1 MTYTVRKFKLIFYSN
16 MRKSNNQI
24 IFSASDLSN
33 HIHCKHLTNLN
44 YDVVQ
49 GLKEK
54 PISNNRVLDVLRER
68 GIDFEN
74 SYLIE
79 LEDKGHSIVKIDSE
93 EPNARQKTIDA
104 MRQGADYI
112 YQARLSNDKWQGW
125 ADFLIKV
132 TTPSELGNWSYEV
145 IDTKLSTQ
153 TRAGTILQISLYSE
167 IIEEIQ
173 GLLPEYMHVRTP
185 ESELSYRVNDYI
197 SYLRLTKKR
206 LDNAINIPIATY
218 PEPCS
223 HSIICNWW
231 EHCNGIRR
239 NDDHLS
245 FIAGM
250 GTSQI
255 KEVKQHGITTLQA
268 MSEIPLPIPF
278 KPTKGSKETFT
289 KLREQSRVQNESRT
303 AQKPIYE
310 LLELK
315 ENTGFYILPE
325 PTDGD
330 IYLDFE
336 GDPLVEPS
344 GLEYL
349 FGWVFQEKYNCIWVS
364 NLEEEKAALEQF
376 IDFVFE
382 KRKVFPALHI
392 YHFAPYETIAL
403 KNMMGKYA
411 TKENEID
418 ILLRTNSFVDLHR
431 VLKQS
436 IRAGVERYSLKDLEK
451 YHGFIREMDL
461 RIVSK
466 IKAEFEFLLEIKK
479 FELITDK
486 MKDAIQLYNREDC
499 FSTLNLH
506 LWLEKERE
514 LLITR
519 GNIIS
524 RPIVNTAEVP
534 EHVNAHLERIQPIYD
549 ALMYENPLDVN
560 ERNKDQQARFI
571 LANML
576 DWYRREQKSFWWEYF
591 RIMELEPDELL
602 DEKTALTY
610 LQYTGESIPEKKS
623 VIDTYLF
630 PGQECELRPGDQL
643 KNENGGNAGE
653 IIEIDELQGII
664 KLKKGPSIKETH
676 PNTIIKFEQFS
687 TKDKEESLIHFAQW
701 ILANGFE
708 NNLNDYKVTRDLLLN
723 NLPDL
728 SQALNQNTDLLEKSI
743 DWASKLDYSYLPIQ
757 GPPGSGKSFTGS
769 HMVLELI
776 KKGKK
781 IGITALSHKVIIN
794 LLDKVK
800 KIAASQGFD
809 LQIIYKGST
818 NDVGDYPWDIAKNV
832 DTIVSNISK
841 YQVIAGTSF
850 MWCNEKLKNS
860 VDYLII
866 DEAGQFALID
876 TLVVSQASR
885 NIVFLGDHQQLK
897 QPMKGV
903 HPDGTDVSALE
914 HLLEGKKTISEEKGI
929 FLEKTWRMHP
939 NICSF
944 DSEMFYESRLHAVD
958 GLEKQRV
965 EGNTQFQGSGLF
977 YKAVIHQGNNNLSLE
992 EIDEIEK
999 ITIELTKGDVFWYD
1013 EKNNKNILQRSDI
1026 KIITPYN
1033 SSVFELQKRIQN
1045 IEIGTVDKFQG
1056 QEAAVII
1063 YSVAS
1068 SSAEDAPRGM
1078 DFLYSPNRF
1087 NVAVSR
1093 AKAIFIMVGNP
1104 VIFEPDC
1111 KSPEQIKLA
1120 NPFCR
1125 FIEMAEILT

>member
-1 MTYTVRKFKLIFYSN
+1 

-33 HIHCKHLTNLN
+33 HVHCQHLTNLN

-54 PISNNRVLDVLRER
+54 KNSNNKVLDVLRER

-74 SYLIE
+74 SFLIE
-79 LEDKGHSIVKIDSE
+79 LENKGVTIVKIQQE
-93 EPNARQKTIDA
+93 ESDARQKTIDA
-104 MRQGADYI
+104 MRQGVDYI
-112 YQARLSNDKWQGW
+112 YQARLSNEKWQGW

-132 TTPSELGNWSYEV
+132 NTPSKFGNWSYEV

-153 TRAGTILQISLYSE
+153 TRAGTILQISLYSK
-167 IIEEIQ
+167 IIQEIQ
-173 GLLPEYMHVRTP
+173 GVLPVSMHIKTP
-185 ESELSYRVNDYI
+185 ESEISYRVNDYI
-197 SYLRLTKKR
+197 SYLRLIKKR
-206 LDNAINIPIATY
+206 LDNAINIPIITY

-223 HSIICNWW
+223 HCDICNWW

-239 NDDHLS
+239 KDDHLS

-255 KEVKQHGITTLQA
+255 KEVKQHGINTLQA
-268 MSEIPLPIPF
+268 MSEILLPIPF

-289 KLREQSRVQNESRT
+289 KLREQARVQNETRT

-315 ENTGFYILPE
+315 ENTGFCNLPE
-325 PTDGD
+325 PSEGD

-349 FGWVFQEKYNCIWVS
+349 FGWVFQKKYHCIWVS
-364 NLEEEKAALEQF
+364 NLEEEKAALVQF
-376 IDFVFE
+376 IDFVFD
-382 KRKVFPALHI
+382 KRKEYSALHI
-392 YHFAPYETIAL
+392 YHYAPYETIAL
-403 KNMMGKYA
+403 KRMMGKYA
-411 TKENEID
+411 IKENEID
-418 ILLRTNSFVDLHR
+418 VLLRTNSFVDLHR

-436 IRAGVERYSLKDLEK
+436 IRAGVERYSLKDLEI
-451 YHGFIREMDL
+451 YHGFVREMDL
-461 RIVSK
+461 RTLSK
-466 IKAEFEFLLEIKK
+466 LKADFEFLLESKK
-479 FELITDK
+479 FELITDE
-486 MKDAIQLYNREDC
+486 MKDAIQLYNQDDC
-499 FSTLNLH
+499 YSTLNLH

-514 LLITR
+514 LLVFN
-519 GNIIS
+519 GNIIE
-524 RPIVNTAEVP
+524 RPFENAIEVP
-534 EHVNAHLERIQPIYD
+534 ESVNAHLERILPIYN
-549 ALMYENPLDVN
+549 ALIQDIPIDVN
-560 ERNKDQQARFI
+560 ERNNEQQARFI

-591 RIMELEPDELL
+591 RIMELDSDELL

-610 LQYTGESIPEKKS
+610 LQFTGESIPEKRS
-623 VIDTYLF
+623 VIDTYVF
-630 PGQECELRPGDQL
+630 PSQECELRPGNQM
-643 KNENGGNAGE
+643 KNENGDSAGE
-653 IIEIDELQGII
+653 IIEVDELNSCI
-664 KLKKGPSIKETH
+664 KLKKGPSIKDIH
-676 PNTIIKFEQFS
+676 PKTIIKFEQFS
-687 TKDKEESLIHFAQW
+687 TKDKEETLILFAEW
-701 ILANGFE
+701 IVAYGFE
-708 NNLNDYKVTRDLLLN
+708 SSLNEYKVTRDLLLN
-723 NLPDL
+723 NLPKL
-728 SQALNQNTDLLEKSI
+728 SQSLNQNTDILEKSI
-743 DWASKLDYSYLPIQ
+743 DWASKLDFSYLPIQ

-794 LLDKVK
+794 LLY
-800 KIAASQGFD
+800 KINKLANSHGYE
-809 LQIIYKGST
+809 LPIIYKGSN
-818 NDVGDYPWDIAKNV
+818 NDDGNYGWDIAKNI

-850 MWCNEKLKNS
+850 MWCNEKLRNS

-876 TLVVSQASR
+876 TLVVSQASK
-885 NIVFLGDHQQLK
+885 NIIFLGDHQQLK

-903 HPDGTDVSALE
+903 HPDGTDVSVLE
-914 HLLEGKKTISEEKGI
+914 HLLEGKKTISEVKGV

-939 NICSF
+939 DICSF
-944 DSEMFYESRLHAVD
+944 DSEMFYESRLKSVD

-965 EGNTQFQGSGLF
+965 EGNTEFQGSGLF
-977 YKAVIHQGNNNLSLE
+977 YKAIIHEGNSNFSLE
-992 EIDEIEK
+992 EIEEIEK
-999 ITIELTKGDVFWYD
+999 ITIELTKGDVYWYD
-1013 EKNNKNILQRSDI
+1013 DKNNKKVFQKSDI

-1033 SSVFELQKRIQN
+1033 SSVFELQKRIPD

-1063 YSVAS
+1063 YSLAS
-1068 SSAEDAPRGM
+1068 SSPEDAPRGM

-1093 AKAIFIMVGNP
+1093 AKAIFILVGSPN
-1104 VIFEPDC
+1104 IFEPDC

-1125 FIEMAEILT
+1125 FMELATTIS

>member
-1 MTYTVRKFKLIFYSN
+1 
-16 MRKSNNQI
+16 MRKLHNQI

-44 YDVVQ
+44 YDVVE
-49 GLKEK
+49 GIKEK

-74 SYLIE
+74 SFLVE
-79 LEDKGHSIVKIDSE
+79 LEAKGLSIVKIDPE
-93 EPNARQKTIDA
+93 EQNPRQKTIEA
-104 MRQGADYI
+104 MHQGVDYI
-112 YQARLSNDKWQGW
+112 YQARLSNVKWQGW

-132 TTPSELGNWSYEV
+132 ATPSVLGNWSYEV

-185 ESELSYRVNDYI
+185 ENELSYRVNDYI
-197 SYLRLTKKR
+197 SYLRLIKKR
-206 LDNAINIPIATY
+206 LDNDITTPIATY

-223 HSIICNWW
+223 HCDICNWW
-231 EHCNGIRR
+231 QHCNGIRID
-239 NDDHLS
+239 DDHLS

-268 MSEIPLPIPF
+268 MSELPLPIPF

-289 KLREQSRVQNESRT
+289 KLREQARIQNETRT

-310 LLELK
+310 VLELI
-315 ENTGFYILPE
+315 ENTGFYNLPE
-325 PTDGD
+325 PSDGD

-349 FGWVFQEKYNCIWVS
+349 FGWVFQKEYHCIWVS

-376 IDFVFE
+376 IDFVFD
-382 KRKVFPALHI
+382 KRKEFAGLHI
-392 YHFAPYETIAL
+392 YHYAPYETIAL
-403 KNMMGKYA
+403 KRMMGKYA
-411 TKENEID
+411 VKENEID
-418 ILLRTNSFVDLHR
+418 ILLRTKSFVDLHR

-436 IRAGVERYSLKDLEK
+436 IRAGVERYSLKDLEV
-451 YHGFIREMDL
+451 YHGFVREMDL
-461 RIVSK
+461 RTLSK
-466 IKAEFEFLLEIKK
+466 FKADYEFLLESKK
-479 FELITDK
+479 FELITK
-486 MKDAIQLYNREDC
+486 EMKAAIQLYNQDDC
-499 FSTLNLH
+499 YSTLNLH
-506 LWLEKERE
+506 LWLEKERA
-514 LLITR
+514 LLISS
-519 GNIIS
+519 GKVIE
-524 RPIVNTAEVP
+524 RPIENTAEVP
-534 EHVNAHLERIQPIYD
+534 ESVTAHLERITPIYD
-549 ALMYENPLDVN
+549 ALMQDIPLDVN
-560 ERNKDQQARFI
+560 ERNKEQQARFI

-591 RIMELEPDELL
+591 RILELEPDELL
-602 DEKTALTY
+602 DEKSTLTY
-610 LQYTGESIPEKKS
+610 LQFTGQS
-623 VIDTYLF
+623 VPDKRSFIDTYTF
-630 PGQECELRPGDQL
+630 PSQECELRPGNQI
-643 KNENGGNAGE
+643 KNENGGSAGE
-653 IIEIDELQGII
+653 IIEIDEINNFI
-664 KLKKGPSIKETH
+664 KLKKGPSIKDTH

-687 TKDKEESLIHFAQW
+687 TKDKEESLIQFAEW

-708 NNLNDYKVTRDLLLN
+708 NSLNDYKVTRDLLLN
-723 NLPDL
+723 NLPNLLESLVDT
-728 SQALNQNTDLLEKSI
+728 TDLVTKSI
-743 DWASKLDYSYLPIQ
+743 DWASKLNNSYLPIQ

-794 LLDKVK
+794 LLDKVQK
-800 KIAASQGFD
+800 LALKQGVEVS
-809 LQIIYKGST
+809 IIYKGSS
-818 NDVGDYPWDIAKNV
+818 NDDGDYSWEMAKNI
-832 DTIVSNISK
+832 DTLVSNIDK

-876 TLVVSQASR
+876 TLVVSQASK

-914 HLLEGKKTISEEKGI
+914 HLLEGKKTISKEKGV
-929 FLEKTWRMHP
+929 FLEKTYRMHP
-939 NICSF
+939 AICFF
-944 DSEMFYESRLHAVD
+944 DSEMFYESRLQSVD
-958 GLEKQRV
+958 GLEHQRV
-965 EGNTQFQGSGLF
+965 EGNTEFQGSGLF
-977 YKAVIHQGNNNLSLE
+977 YKAVTHEGNTNFSIE
-992 EIDEIEK
+992 EIEEVERI
-999 ITIELTKGDVFWYD
+999 IIELTKGDVFWFD
-1013 EKNNKNILQRSDI
+1013 DQNSKRVLQSSDI

-1033 SSVFELQKRIQN
+1033 SSVFELQKRIPT

-1063 YSVAS
+1063 YSLAS
-1068 SSAEDAPRGM
+1068 SSPEDAPRGM

-1093 AKAIFIMVGNP
+1093 AKAIFIMVGSP
-1104 VIFEPDC
+1104 KIFEPDC

-1125 FIEMAEILT
+1125 FIELAETKEI

>member
-1 MTYTVRKFKLIFYSN
+1 

-54 PISNNRVLDVLRER
+54 PISNNKVLEVLRER

-74 SYLIE
+74 SFLIE
-79 LEDKGHSIVKIDSE
+79 LEAKGFSIVKIQQDESD
-93 EPNARQKTIDA
+93 ARQKTIDA
-104 MRQGADYI
+104 MRQGVDYI

-132 TTPSELGNWSYEV
+132 DTPSKLGNWSYEV

-173 GLLPEYMHVRTP
+173 SVLPENMHVRTP
-185 ESELSYRVNDYI
+185 ESEISYRVNDYI
-197 SYLRLTKKR
+197 SYLRLIKKR
-206 LDNAINIPIATY
+206 LDIAITAPISTY

-223 HSIICNWW
+223 HCDICNWW
-231 EHCNGIRR
+231 EHCNSIRR
-239 NDDHLS
+239 KDDHLS

-255 KEVKQHGITTLQA
+255 KEVKLHGITTLEA
-268 MSEIPLPIPF
+268 MSEMPLPIPF

-289 KLREQSRVQNESRT
+289 KLREQARVQNETRT
-303 AQKPIYE
+303 KQKPIYE

-315 ENTGFYILPE
+315 ENTGFYNLPE
-325 PTDGD
+325 PSDGD

-349 FGWVFQEKYNCIWVS
+349 FGWVFQKKYHCIWVS

-376 IDFVFE
+376 IDFVFD
-382 KRKVFPALHI
+382 KRKEFPVLHI
-392 YHFAPYETIAL
+392 YHYAPYETIAL
-403 KNMMGKYA
+403 KRMMGKYA
-411 TKENEID
+411 IKENEID
-418 ILLRTNSFVDLHR
+418 VLLRTKSFVDLHR

-436 IRAGVERYSLKDLEK
+436 IRAGVERYSLKDLEI
-451 YHGFIREMDL
+451 YHGFVREMDL
-461 RIVSK
+461 RTLSK
-466 IKAEFEFLLEIKK
+466 FKADFEFLLESKK
-479 FELITDK
+479 FELITTE
-486 MKDAIQLYNREDC
+486 MKVAIQLYNQDDC
-499 FSTLNLH
+499 YSTLNLH

-514 LLITR
+514 LLVSS
-519 GNIIS
+519 GNIIA
-524 RPIVNTAEVP
+524 RPIENAVEVP
-534 EHVNAHLERIQPIYD
+534 ENINAHLERISPIYD
-549 ALMYENPLDVN
+549 ALMHEIPLDIN
-560 ERNKDQQARFI
+560 ERNKEQQARFI

-610 LQYTGESIPEKKS
+610 LQFTGDRENDKKS
-623 VIDTYLF
+623 VIDNYAF
-630 PGQECELRPGDQL
+630 INQE
-643 KNENGGNAGE
+643 NEIRSGNKVKLGNEKTLGE
-653 IIEIDELQGII
+653 VIEIDEINNI
-664 KLKKGPSIKETH
+664 VKLRKGPSIKDTH

-687 TKDKEESLIHFAQW
+687 TKDKEETLIHFAEW
-701 ILANGFE
+701 IVANGFE
-708 NNLNDYKVTRDLLLN
+708 NSLNEYKVTRDLLLN
-723 NLPDL
+723 NLPNL
-728 SQALNQNTDLLEKSI
+728 SQPLNQNTDLLEKSI
-743 DWASKLDYSYLPIQ
+743 DWASKLDFSYLPIQ

-800 KIAASQGFD
+800 KLANSQGFD

-832 DTIVSNISK
+832 DTIVTNISK

-860 VDYLII
+860 IDYLII

-876 TLVVSQASR
+876 TLVVSQASK
-885 NIVFLGDHQQLK
+885 NIIFLGDHQQLK

-914 HLLEGKKTISEEKGI
+914 HLLEEKKTISEEKGV

-939 NICSF
+939 TICSF
-944 DSEMFYESRLHAVD
+944 DSEMFYESRLKSVE
-958 GLEKQRV
+958 GLEKQRI
-965 EGNTQFQGSGLF
+965 EGNTEFQGSGLF
-977 YKAVIHQGNNNLSLE
+977 YKAITHEGNSNFSLE
-992 EIDEIEK
+992 EIDAIEK
-999 ITIELTKGDVFWYD
+999 ITIELTKGDVFWFD
-1013 EKNNKNILQRSDI
+1013 DKNDKKIIQDSNI

-1033 SSVFELQKRIQN
+1033 SSVFELQKRIPN

-1063 YSVAS
+1063 YSLAS
-1068 SSAEDAPRGM
+1068 SSPEDAPRGM

-1093 AKAIFIMVGNP
+1093 AKAIFIMVGSSK
-1104 VIFEPDC
+1104 IFEPDC

-1125 FIEMAEILT
+1125 FIELAETKEE

>member
-1 MTYTVRKFKLIFYSN
+1 

-54 PISNNRVLDVLRER
+54 PISNNKVLEVLRER

-74 SYLIE
+74 SFLIE
-79 LEDKGHSIVKIDSE
+79 LEAKGFSIVKIQQDESD
-93 EPNARQKTIDA
+93 ARQKTIDA
-104 MRQGADYI
+104 MRQGVDYI

-132 TTPSELGNWSYEV
+132 DTPSKLGNWSYEV

-173 GLLPEYMHVRTP
+173 SVLPENMHVRTP
-185 ESELSYRVNDYI
+185 ESEISYRVNDYI
-197 SYLRLTKKR
+197 SYLRLIKKR
-206 LDNAINIPIATY
+206 LDIAITAPISTY

-223 HSIICNWW
+223 HCDICNWW
-231 EHCNGIRR
+231 EHCNSIRR
-239 NDDHLS
+239 KDDHLS

-255 KEVKQHGITTLQA
+255 KEVKLHGITTLEA
-268 MSEIPLPIPF
+268 MSEMPLPIPF

-289 KLREQSRVQNESRT
+289 KLREQARVQNETRT
-303 AQKPIYE
+303 KQKPIYE

-315 ENTGFYILPE
+315 ENTGFYNLPE
-325 PTDGD
+325 PSDGD

-349 FGWVFQEKYNCIWVS
+349 FGWVFQKKYHCIWVS

-376 IDFVFE
+376 IDFVFD
-382 KRKVFPALHI
+382 KRKEFPVLHI
-392 YHFAPYETIAL
+392 YHYAPYETIAL
-403 KNMMGKYA
+403 KRMMGKYA
-411 TKENEID
+411 IKENEID
-418 ILLRTNSFVDLHR
+418 VLLRTKSFVDLHR

-436 IRAGVERYSLKDLEK
+436 IRAGVERYSLKDLEI
-451 YHGFIREMDL
+451 YHGFVREMDL
-461 RIVSK
+461 RTLSK
-466 IKAEFEFLLEIKK
+466 FKADFEFLLESKK
-479 FELITDK
+479 FELITTE
-486 MKDAIQLYNREDC
+486 MKVAIQLYNQDDC
-499 FSTLNLH
+499 YSTLNLH

-514 LLITR
+514 LLVSS
-519 GNIIS
+519 GNIIARS
-524 RPIVNTAEVP
+524 IENAVEVP
-534 EHVNAHLERIQPIYD
+534 ENINAHLERISPIYD
-549 ALMYENPLDVN
+549 ALMHEIPLDIN
-560 ERNKDQQARFI
+560 ERNKEQQARFI

-610 LQYTGESIPEKKS
+610 LQFTGDRENDKKS
-623 VIDTYLF
+623 VIDNYAF
-630 PGQECELRPGDQL
+630 INQE
-643 KNENGGNAGE
+643 NEIRSGNKVKLGNEKTLGE
-653 IIEIDELQGII
+653 VIEIDEINNI
-664 KLKKGPSIKETH
+664 VKLRKGPSIKDTH

-687 TKDKEESLIHFAQW
+687 TKDKEETLIHFAEW
-701 ILANGFE
+701 IVANGFE
-708 NNLNDYKVTRDLLLN
+708 NSLNEYKVTRDLLLN
-723 NLPDL
+723 NLPNL
-728 SQALNQNTDLLEKSI
+728 SQPLNQNTDLLEKSI
-743 DWASKLDYSYLPIQ
+743 DWASKLDFSYLPIQ

-800 KIAASQGFD
+800 KLANSQGFD

-832 DTIVSNISK
+832 DTIVTNISK

-850 MWCNEKLKNS
+850 MWCNKKLKNS
-860 VDYLII
+860 IDYLII

-876 TLVVSQASR
+876 TLVVSQASK
-885 NIVFLGDHQQLK
+885 NIIFLGDHQQLK

-914 HLLEGKKTISEEKGI
+914 HLLEEKKTISEEKGV

-939 NICSF
+939 TICSF
-944 DSEMFYESRLHAVD
+944 DSEMFYESRLKSVE
-958 GLEKQRV
+958 GLEKQRI
-965 EGNTQFQGSGLF
+965 EGNTEFQGSGLF
-977 YKAVIHQGNNNLSLE
+977 YKAITHEGNSNFSLE
-992 EIDEIEK
+992 EIDAIEK
-999 ITIELTKGDVFWYD
+999 ITIELTKGDVFWFD
-1013 EKNNKNILQRSDI
+1013 DKNDKKILQDSNI

-1033 SSVFELQKRIQN
+1033 SSVFELQKRIPN

-1063 YSVAS
+1063 YSLAS
-1068 SSAEDAPRGM
+1068 SSPEDAPRGM

-1093 AKAIFIMVGNP
+1093 AKAIFIMVGSSK
-1104 VIFEPDC
+1104 IFEPDC

-1125 FIEMAEILT
+1125 FIELAETKEE

>member
-1 MTYTVRKFKLIFYSN
+1 

-49 GLKEK
+49 GLKNR
-54 PISNNRVLDVLRER
+54 PINNNRVLDVLRQR
-68 GIDFEN
+68 GIEFEN
-74 SYLIE
+74 SFLID
-79 LEDKGHSIVKIDSE
+79 LEAKDLSVVRIDPE
-93 EPNARQKTIDA
+93 EPNARQKTIEA
-104 MRQGADYI
+104 MQQGADYI

-125 ADFLIKV
+125 ADFLKKV
-132 TTPSELGNWSYEV
+132 ATPSELGNWSYEV

-167 IIEEIQ
+167 LIKEAQ

-185 ESELSYRVNDYI
+185 ESEISYRVNDYI
-197 SYLRLTKKR
+197 SYLRLIKKR
-206 LDNAINIPIATY
+206 LDNSINTPVDTY

-223 HSIICNWW
+223 HCDICNWW
-231 EHCNGIRR
+231 KHCNGIRR
-239 NDDHLS
+239 EDDHLS

-255 KEVKQHGITTLQA
+255 KEVKQHGVTTLQA
-268 MSEIPLPIPF
+268 MSELFLPIQF
-278 KPTKGSKETFT
+278 TPTKGSKETFT
-289 KLREQSRVQNESRT
+289 KLIEQAIVQNETRT
-303 AQKPIYE
+303 TQKPIYKV
-310 LLELK
+310 LELI
-315 ENTGFYILPE
+315 ENTGFYNLPE
-325 PTDGD
+325 PSKGD

-349 FGWVFQEKYNCIWVS
+349 FGWVFQTKYYCIWVS
-364 NLEEEKAALEQF
+364 NLEEEKAALEEF

-382 KRKVFPALHI
+382 KREEYPGLHI
-392 YHFAPYETIAL
+392 YHYAPYETIAL
-403 KNMMGKYA
+403 KRMMGKYA
-411 TKENEID
+411 VKENEID
-418 ILLRTNSFVDLHR
+418 ILLRTKSFIDLYR

-436 IRAGVERYSLKDLEK
+436 IRAGVERYSLKDLEI
-451 YHGFIREMDL
+451 YHGFIRKMDL
-461 RIVSK
+461 RTLSK
-466 IKAEFEFLLEIKK
+466 FKADYEFLLESKK
-479 FELITDK
+479 FELITIE
-486 MKDAIQLYNREDC
+486 MKAAIQLYNKDDC

-514 LLITR
+514 FLISN
-519 GNIIS
+519 GNVIG
-524 RPIVNTAEVP
+524 RPIENAVEVP
-534 EHVNAHLERIQPIYD
+534 EGVNAHLKRITPIYNG
-549 ALMYENPLDVN
+549 LMQDIPLNVN
-560 ERNKDQQARFI
+560 ERNKEQQARFI

-591 RIMELEPDELL
+591 RILELEPDELM
-602 DEKTALTY
+602 DEKSVLTY
-610 LQYTGESIPEKKS
+610 LKFTGVRVQENRSFIDSYT
-623 VIDTYLF
+623 F
-630 PGQECELRPGDQL
+630 PNQECELRPGNQI
-643 KNENGGNAGE
+643 KNENGSNAGE
-653 IIEIDELQGII
+653 IVEIDEINNII
-664 KLKKGPSIKETH
+664 RLKKGPNIRDVHS
-676 PNTIIKFEQFS
+676 NTLIKFEQFS
-687 TKDKEESLIHFAQW
+687 TEDKEEALILFAEW

-708 NNLNDYKVTRDLLLN
+708 NISSEYKVTRDLLLN
-723 NLPDL
+723 NLPNLLQSLVDTPDL
-728 SQALNQNTDLLEKSI
+728 VAKSI
-743 DWASKLDYSYLPIQ
+743 DWASKLYNSYLPIQ

-794 LLDKVK
+794 LLDKIQK
-800 KIAASQGFD
+800 LA
-809 LQIIYKGST
+809 LQQSIDVSIIYKGSIT
-818 NDVGDYPWDIAKNV
+818 DNRDYEWKMAKRL
-832 DTIVSNISK
+832 DAIVSNIDQ

-850 MWCNEKLKNS
+850 MWCKEKLKNS

-876 TLVVSQASR
+876 TLVVSQASK

-897 QPMKGV
+897 QPIKGV
-903 HPDGTDVSALE
+903 HPEGTDVSALE

-929 FLEKTWRMHP
+929 FLEKTYRMHP
-939 NICSF
+939 NICIF
-944 DSEMFYESRLHAVD
+944 DSEMFYESRLQSVD
-958 GLEKQRV
+958 GLDHQRV
-965 EGNTQFQGSGLF
+965 EGNTEFQGSGLF
-977 YKAVIHQGNNNLSLE
+977 YKAVKHEGNSNFSIE
-992 EIDEIEK
+992 EIAEIEK
-999 ITIELTKGDVFWYD
+999 ITIELTKGDVFWYND
-1013 EKNNKNILQRSDI
+1013 KNVKKVLQNSDI

-1033 SSVFELQKRIQN
+1033 SSVFELQKRLPN

-1056 QEAAVII
+1056 QEAPVII
-1063 YSVAS
+1063 YSIAS
-1068 SSAEDAPRGM
+1068 SSPEDAPRGM

-1093 AKAIFIMVGNP
+1093 AKAIFIMVGSP
-1104 VIFEPDC
+1104 KIFEPDC

-1125 FIEMAEILT
+1125 FIELAEANEA

>member
-1 MTYTVRKFKLIFYSN
+1 

-24 IFSASDLSN
+24 IFSASDLCN

-49 GLKEK
+49 GLKDK
-54 PISNNRVLDVLRER
+54 PFSNNRVLDVLRER

-74 SYLIE
+74 SFLIE
-79 LEDKGHSIVKIDSE
+79 LEAKGLSIVNIDPE

-104 MRQGADYI
+104 MHKGVDYI
-112 YQARLSNDKWQGW
+112 YQARLSNEKWQGW

-132 TTPSELGNWSYEV
+132 DKPSKLGNWSYEV

-173 GLLPEYMHVRTP
+173 GLLPEYMYVRTP
-185 ESELSYRVNDYI
+185 ESEQNYRVNDYI
-197 SYLRLTKKR
+197 SYLRLIKKR
-206 LDNAINIPIATY
+206 LDNSINIPITTY

-223 HSIICNWW
+223 HCDICNWW
-231 EHCNGIRR
+231 QHCNGIRR
-239 NDDHLS
+239 KDDHLS

-255 KEVKQHGITTLQA
+255 KELKQHGITTLQT
-268 MSEIPLPIPF
+268 MSEMPLPIPF
-278 KPTKGSKETFT
+278 KPTKGSKETFQ
-289 KLREQSRVQNESRT
+289 KLREQARVQNETRT

-310 LLELK
+310 VLELI
-315 ENTGFYILPE
+315 ENTGFYNLPE
-325 PTDGD
+325 PSEGD

-336 GDPLVEPS
+336 GDPFVDPS

-349 FGWVFQEKYNCIWVS
+349 FGWVFQSNYYCIWVS
-364 NLEEEKAALEQF
+364 NMEEEKAALEQF
-376 IDFVFE
+376 IDFVFD
-382 KRKVFPALHI
+382 KRKEYPGLHI
-392 YHFAPYETIAL
+392 YHYAPYETIAL
-403 KNMMGKYA
+403 KRMMGKYA
-411 TKENEID
+411 VKENEID
-418 ILLRTNSFVDLHR
+418 ILLRTKSFIDLHR

-436 IRAGVERYSLKDLEK
+436 IRAGVERYSLKDLEI

-461 RIVSK
+461 RNLSK
-466 IKAEFEFLLEIKK
+466 FKADYEFLLESKK
-479 FELITDK
+479 FELITEE
-486 MKDAIQLYNREDC
+486 MKAAIQLYNQDDC
-499 FSTLNLH
+499 YSTLNLH
-506 LWLEKERE
+506 LWLEKERA
-514 LLITR
+514 LLIS
-519 GNIIS
+519 GGLVIE
-524 RPIVNTAEVP
+524 RPIENNVEVP
-534 EHVNAHLERIQPIYD
+534 DSVNAHLERIMPIYD
-549 ALMYENPLDVN
+549 ALMQDIPLDAN
-560 ERNKDQQARFI
+560 ERNKEQQARFL

-591 RIMELEPDELL
+591 RILELEPDELM
-602 DEKTALTY
+602 DEKSVLTY
-610 LQYTGESIPEKKS
+610 LQFTGVSVQEKRS
-623 VIDTYLF
+623 FIDTYTF
-630 PGQECELRPGDQL
+630 PNQECELRPGNQI
-643 KNENGGNAGE
+643 KNENGSNAGE
-653 IIEIDELQGII
+653 IIEIDEINNII
-664 KLKKGPSIKETH
+664 RLKKGPSIKDVH
-676 PNTIIKFEQFS
+676 SNTLIKFEQFS
-687 TKDKEESLIHFAQW
+687 TKDKEEALILFAEW

-708 NNLNDYKVTRDLLLN
+708 NSLSEYKVTRDLLLN
-723 NLPDL
+723 NLPNLLQPLNDNFDL
-728 SQALNQNTDLLEKSI
+728 VAKSI
-743 DWASKLDYSYLPIQ
+743 DWASKLNNSYLPIQ

-794 LLDKVK
+794 LLDKVQQLALK
-800 KIAASQGFD
+800 QGTD
-809 LQIIYKGST
+809 VSIIYKGSSS
-818 NDVGDYPWDIAKNV
+818 DDGDYGWEMAKSI
-832 DTIVSNISK
+832 DTIVSNINK

-876 TLVVSQASR
+876 TLVVSQASK

-914 HLLEGKKTISEEKGI
+914 YLLEGKKTVSEDKGV
-929 FLEKTWRMHP
+929 FLEKTYRMHP
-939 NICSF
+939 AICFF
-944 DSEMFYESRLHAVD
+944 DSEMFYESRLQSVD
-958 GLEKQRV
+958 GLEHQRI
-965 EGNTQFQGSGLF
+965 EGNTEFHGSGLF
-977 YKAVIHQGNNNLSLE
+977 YKAVMHEGNTNFSIE
-992 EIDEIEK
+992 EIEEIER
-999 ITIELTKGDVFWYD
+999 ITIELTKGDVFLHD
-1013 EKNNKNILQRSDI
+1013 DKKVKRVLQDSDI

-1033 SSVFELQKRIQN
+1033 SSVFELQKRIPT

-1056 QEAAVII
+1056 QEAAVVI
-1063 YSVAS
+1063 YSLAS
-1068 SSAEDAPRGM
+1068 SSPADAPRGM

-1093 AKAIFIMVGNP
+1093 AKAIFIMVGSP
-1104 VIFEPDC
+1104 KIFEPDC

-1125 FIEMAEILT
+1125 FIELAEKKEV

>member
-1 MTYTVRKFKLIFYSN
+1 

-24 IFSASDLSN
+24 IFSASDLSD

-49 GLKEK
+49 DLKEK
-54 PISNNRVLDVLRER
+54 PINYNRVLDVLRER

-74 SYLIE
+74 SFLIE
-79 LEDKGHSIVKIDSE
+79 LETKGLSIVKINSE
-93 EPNARQKTIDA
+93 ELNAKQKTIEA

-112 YQARLSNDKWQGW
+112 YQARLSNEKWQGW

-132 TTPSELGNWSYEV
+132 ATPSALGNWSYEV

-173 GLLPEYMHVRTP
+173 GLLPEYMHVKTP

-197 SYLRLTKKR
+197 SYLRLIKKR
-206 LDNAINIPIATY
+206 LDNAINTPIATY

-223 HSIICNWW
+223 HCDICNWW
-231 EHCNGIRR
+231 QHCNSIRR
-239 NDDHLS
+239 EDDHLS

-255 KEVKQHGITTLQA
+255 KEVKQHGITKLQA
-268 MSEIPLPIPF
+268 MSELTLPIPF
-278 KPTKGSKETFT
+278 KPTKGSKETYT
-289 KLREQSRVQNESRT
+289 KLREQARVQNETRT
-303 AQKPIYE
+303 TQKPIYE
-310 LLELK
+310 VLELI
-315 ENTGFYILPE
+315 ENTGFYNLPE
-325 PTDGD
+325 PSDGD

-349 FGWVFQEKYNCIWVS
+349 FGWVFQKEYHCIWVS

-376 IDFVFE
+376 IDFVFD
-382 KRKVFPALHI
+382 KRKEFAGLHI
-392 YHFAPYETIAL
+392 YHYAPYETIAL
-403 KNMMGKYA
+403 KRMMGKYA
-411 TKENEID
+411 IKENEID
-418 ILLRTNSFVDLHR
+418 ILLRTKSFIDLHR

-436 IRAGVERYSLKDLEK
+436 IRAGVERYSLKDLEV
-451 YHGFIREMDL
+451 YHGFVREMDL
-461 RIVSK
+461 RTLSK
-466 IKAEFEFLLEIKK
+466 FKADYEFLLESKK
-479 FELITDK
+479 FELITEE
-486 MKDAIQLYNREDC
+486 MKAAIQLYNQDDC
-499 FSTLNLH
+499 YSTLNLH
-506 LWLEKERE
+506 LWLEKERA
-514 LLITR
+514 LLITN
-519 GNIIS
+519 GQVIE
-524 RPIVNTAEVP
+524 RPIENTVEVP
-534 EHVNAHLERIQPIYD
+534 DSVTAHLERITPIYD
-549 ALMYENPLDVN
+549 ALMKDIPLDIN
-560 ERNKDQQARFI
+560 ERNKEQQARFI

-576 DWYRREQKSFWWEYF
+576 DWYRREQKSFWWEYY
-591 RIMELEPDELL
+591 RILELEPDELL
-602 DEKTALTY
+602 DEKSTLTY
-610 LQYTGESIPEKKS
+610 LQFTGQS
-623 VIDTYLF
+623 VPDKRSFIDTYTF
-630 PGQECELRPGDQL
+630 PSQECELRPGNKVKIEDGKTL
-643 KNENGGNAGE
+643 ME
-653 IIEIDELQGII
+653 IIEIDELHGIVKI
-664 KLKKGPSIKETH
+664 KKGPSIKDIH

-687 TKDKEESLIHFAQW
+687 TKDKEEALIQFAEW

-708 NNLNDYKVTRDLLLN
+708 NSQSDYKVTRDLLLN
-723 NLPDL
+723 TLPNLLQPIIDT
-728 SQALNQNTDLLEKSI
+728 TDLVAKSI
-743 DWASKLDYSYLPIQ
+743 DWASKLNNSYLPIQ
-757 GPPGSGKSFTGS
+757 GPPGSGKSYTGS

-794 LLDKVK
+794 LLDKVQK
-800 KIAASQGFD
+800 LAIKQGID
-809 LQIIYKGST
+809 ISIIYKGSS
-818 NDVGDYPWDIAKNV
+818 NDDGDYSWEMAKNI
-832 DTIVSNISK
+832 DTIVTNIAK

-850 MWCNEKLKNS
+850 MWCNENLKNK

-876 TLVVSQASR
+876 TLVVTQASK

-914 HLLEGKKTISEEKGI
+914 HLLEGKKTISKEKGI
-929 FLEKTWRMHP
+929 FLEKTYRMHP
-939 NICSF
+939 SICFF
-944 DSEMFYESRLHAVD
+944 DSEMFYESRLKSVD
-958 GLEKQRV
+958 GLEHQRV
-965 EGNTQFQGSGLF
+965 EGNTEFQGSGLF
-977 YKAVIHQGNNNLSLE
+977 YKSIIHEGNTNFSLE
-992 EIDEIEK
+992 EIEVIEK
-999 ITIELTKGDVFWYD
+999 ITTELTKGDVFWYD
-1013 EKNNKNILQRSDI
+1013 DQNIKRALQSTDI

-1033 SSVFELQKRIQN
+1033 SSVFELQKKIPT

-1063 YSVAS
+1063 YSLAS
-1068 SSAEDAPRGM
+1068 SSPEDAPRGM

-1093 AKAIFIMVGNP
+1093 AKAIFIMVGSP
-1104 VIFEPDC
+1104 KIFEPDC

-1125 FIEMAEILT
+1125 FIELAETK

>member
-1 MTYTVRKFKLIFYSN
+1 

-54 PISNNRVLDVLRER
+54 PISNNKVLEVLRER

-74 SYLIE
+74 SFLIE
-79 LEDKGHSIVKIDSE
+79 LEAKGFSIVKIQQDESD
-93 EPNARQKTIDA
+93 ARQKTIDA
-104 MRQGADYI
+104 MRQGVDYI

-132 TTPSELGNWSYEV
+132 DTPSKLGNWSYEV

-167 IIEEIQ
+167 LIEEIQ
-173 GLLPEYMHVRTP
+173 SVLPENMHVRTP
-185 ESELSYRVNDYI
+185 ESEISYRVNDYI
-197 SYLRLTKKR
+197 SYLRLIKKR
-206 LDNAINIPIATY
+206 LDIAITAPISAY

-223 HSIICNWW
+223 HCDICNWW
-231 EHCNGIRR
+231 EHCNSIRR
-239 NDDHLS
+239 KDDHLS

-255 KEVKQHGITTLQA
+255 KEVKLYGITTLEA
-268 MSEIPLPIPF
+268 MSEMPLPIPF

-289 KLREQSRVQNESRT
+289 KLREQARVQNETRT
-303 AQKPIYE
+303 KQKPIYE

-315 ENTGFYILPE
+315 ENTGFYNLPE
-325 PTDGD
+325 PSDGD

-349 FGWVFQEKYNCIWVS
+349 FGWVFQKKYHCIWVS

-376 IDFVFE
+376 IDFVFD
-382 KRKVFPALHI
+382 KRKEFPVLHI
-392 YHFAPYETIAL
+392 YHYAPYETIAL
-403 KNMMGKYA
+403 KRMMGKYA
-411 TKENEID
+411 IKENEID
-418 ILLRTNSFVDLHR
+418 VLLRTKSFVDLHR

-436 IRAGVERYSLKDLEK
+436 IRAGVERYSLKDLEI
-451 YHGFIREMDL
+451 YHGFVREMDL
-461 RIVSK
+461 RTLSK
-466 IKAEFEFLLEIKK
+466 FKVDFEFLLESKK
-479 FELITDK
+479 FELITAE
-486 MKDAIQLYNREDC
+486 MKVAIQLYNQDDC
-499 FSTLNLH
+499 YSTLNLH

-514 LLITR
+514 LLVSS
-519 GNIIS
+519 GNVIA
-524 RPIVNTAEVP
+524 RPIENAVEVP
-534 EHVNAHLERIQPIYD
+534 ENINTHLERITPIYD
-549 ALMYENPLDVN
+549 ALMHEIPLDIN
-560 ERNKDQQARFI
+560 ERKKEQQARFI

-610 LQYTGESIPEKKS
+610 LQFTGDRENDKKS
-623 VIDTYLF
+623 VIDNYAF
-630 PGQECELRPGDQL
+630 INQE
-643 KNENGGNAGE
+643 NEIRSGNKVKLGNEKTLGE
-653 IIEIDELQGII
+653 VIEIDEINNFV
-664 KLKKGPSIKETH
+664 KLRKGPSIKDTH

-687 TKDKEESLIHFAQW
+687 TKDKEETLIHFAEW
-701 ILANGFE
+701 IVANGFE
-708 NNLNDYKVTRDLLLN
+708 NGSNEYKVTRDLLLN
-723 NLPDL
+723 NLPNL
-728 SQALNQNTDLLEKSI
+728 SQPLNQNTDLLEKSI
-743 DWASKLDYSYLPIQ
+743 DWAFKLDFSYLPIQ

-800 KIAASQGFD
+800 KLANSQGFD
-809 LQIIYKGST
+809 ISIIYKGST
-818 NDVGDYPWDIAKNV
+818 NDVGDYPWDLAKNA
-832 DTIVSNISK
+832 DTIISNISK

-860 VDYLII
+860 IDYLII

-876 TLVVSQASR
+876 TLVVSQASK
-885 NIVFLGDHQQLK
+885 NIIFLGDHQQLK

-914 HLLEGKKTISEEKGI
+914 HLLEEKKTISEEKGV

-939 NICSF
+939 TICSF
-944 DSEMFYESRLHAVD
+944 DSEMFYESRLKSVE
-958 GLEKQRV
+958 GLEKQRI
-965 EGNTQFQGSGLF
+965 EGNTEFQGSGLF
-977 YKAVIHQGNNNLSLE
+977 YKAVTHEGNSNFSLE
-992 EIDEIEK
+992 EIDAIEK
-999 ITIELTKGDVFWYD
+999 ITIELTKGDVFWFD
-1013 EKNNKNILQRSDI
+1013 DKNDKKVLQDSNI

-1033 SSVFELQKRIQN
+1033 SSVFELQKRIPN

-1063 YSVAS
+1063 YSLAS
-1068 SSAEDAPRGM
+1068 SSPEDAPRGM

-1093 AKAIFIMVGNP
+1093 AKAIFIMVGSSK
-1104 VIFEPDC
+1104 IFEPDC

-1125 FIEMAEILT
+1125 FIELAETKEE

>member
-1 MTYTVRKFKLIFYSN
+1 
-16 MRKSNNQI
+16 MRKSNNKI

-44 YDVVQ
+44 YEVVQ

-74 SYLIE
+74 SYLGTLESEGFSIIKIE
-79 LEDKGHSIVKIDSE
+79 QEDSE
-93 EPNARQKTIDA
+93 AKQKTIEA
-104 MRQGADYI
+104 MLQGVDYI
-112 YQARLSNDKWQGW
+112 YQARLSNDTWQGW

-132 TTPSELGNWSYEV
+132 NTPSKFGDWSYEV

-153 TRAGTILQISLYSE
+153 TRAGSILQIALYSE
-167 IIEEIQ
+167 LIEEIQ
-173 GLLPEYMHVRTP
+173 GALPEKMHVRTP

-197 SYLRLTKKR
+197 SYLRLIKKR
-206 LDNAINIPIATY
+206 LGIAVNDPIFTY

-223 HSIICNWW
+223 HCDICNWW
-231 EHCNGIRR
+231 EHCNKIRR
-239 NDDHLS
+239 QDDHLS

-268 MSEIPLPIPF
+268 MSEMPLPIPF
-278 KPTKGSKETFT
+278 NPTKGSKETFT
-289 KLREQSRVQNESRT
+289 KLREQARVQNETRT
-303 AQKPIYE
+303 SHKPVYE
-310 LLELK
+310 LLALK
-315 ENTGFYILPE
+315 ENTGFFYLPE
-325 PTDGD
+325 PSAGD

-349 FGWVFQEKYNCIWVS
+349 FGWVFQSNYYCIWVS
-364 NLEEEKAALEQF
+364 NMEEEKAALEQF

-382 KRKVFPALHI
+382 KRNQFPALHI

-403 KNMMGKYA
+403 KRMMGKYA
-411 TKENEID
+411 VKENEID
-418 ILLRTNSFVDLHR
+418 ILLRTNSFIDLHR
-431 VLKQS
+431 ILRQS

-451 YHGFIREMDL
+451 YHGFIREMNL
-461 RIVSK
+461 RTLSK
-466 IKAEFEFLLEIKK
+466 FKADFEFLLESKK
-479 FELITDK
+479 FELMTIE
-486 MKDAIQLYNREDC
+486 MKDAIQLYNQDDC
-499 FSTLNLH
+499 YSTLNLH

-514 LLITR
+514 LLVSS
-519 GNIIS
+519 GNVIE
-524 RPIVNTAEVP
+524 RPIENAVEVP
-534 EHVNAHLERIQPIYD
+534 DSITAHLERILPIYD
-549 ALMYENPLDVN
+549 ALMHEIPLDLN
-560 ERNKDQQARFI
+560 ERNKEQQARFI

-610 LQYTGESIPEKKS
+610 LQFTGESIPDKKS
-623 VIDTYLF
+623 VIDTYAF
-630 PGQECELRPGDQL
+630 PSQECEIRPGNKVKIDDGKTL
-643 KNENGGNAGE
+643 ME

-664 KLKKGPSIKETH
+664 KLKKGPSIKDIH
-676 PNTIIKFEQFS
+676 PNTVIKFEQFS
-687 TKDKEESLIHFAQW
+687 TKEKEETLIHFAEW
-701 ILANGFE
+701 IVANGFE
-708 NNLNDYKVTRDLLLN
+708 NERNEYKVTRDLLLN
-723 NLPDL
+723 NLPNL
-728 SQALNQNTDLLEKSI
+728 SEPLGQSTDLMGKSI
-743 DWASKLDYSYLPIQ
+743 DWASKLDFSYLPIQ

-769 HMVLELI
+769 HLVLELI

-794 LLDKVK
+794 LLDKVQK
-800 KIAASQGFD
+800 LAIKQGVNVSM
-809 LQIIYKGST
+809 IYKGST
-818 NDVGDYPWDIAKNV
+818 TDDEDYGWEMTKSI
-832 DTIVSNISK
+832 DTIASNITK

-850 MWCNEKLKNS
+850 MWCSEKLKNS
-860 VDYLII
+860 IDYLII

-876 TLVVSQASR
+876 TLVVSQASK
-885 NIVFLGDHQQLK
+885 NIIFLGDHQQLK

-914 HLLEGKKTISEEKGI
+914 HLLEGKKTITEEKGI

-939 NICSF
+939 AICFF
-944 DSEMFYESRLHAVD
+944 DSEMFYESRLQSVED
-958 GLEKQRV
+958 LEHQRV
-965 EGNTQFQGSGLF
+965 EGNTEFQGSGLF
-977 YKAVIHQGNNNLSLE
+977 YKAVTHEGNTNFSIE
-992 EIDEIEK
+992 EIEEIEK
-999 ITIELTKGDVFWYD
+999 ITTELTKGDVFWYD
-1013 EKNNKNILQRSDI
+1013 DKNNKKVIQSSDI
-1026 KIITPYN
+1026 KIITPFN
-1033 SSVFELQKRIQN
+1033 SSVFELQKRIPN

-1056 QEAAVII
+1056 QEAPVII
-1063 YSVAS
+1063 YSLAS
-1068 SSAEDAPRGM
+1068 SSPEDAPRGM

-1093 AKAIFIMVGNP
+1093 AKAIFIMVGSP
-1104 VIFEPDC
+1104 KIFEPDC

-1125 FIEMAEILT
+1125 FIELVETNE

>member
-1 MTYTVRKFKLIFYSN
+1 

-44 YDVVQ
+44 FDVVQ

-79 LEDKGHSIVKIDSE
+79 LEDKGHSIVKIDPE
-93 EPNARQKTIDA
+93 EPNARQTTIDA
-104 MRQGADYI
+104 MRQGAGYI

-132 TTPSELGNWSYEV
+132 ATPSELGNWSYEV

-206 LDNAINIPIATY
+206 LDNAINTPIATY

-223 HSIICNWW
+223 HCDICNWW

-278 KPTKGSKETFT
+278 KPTEGSKETFT
-289 KLREQSRVQNESRT
+289 KLREQARVQNESRT

-315 ENTGFYILPE
+315 ENSGFYNLPE
-325 PTDGD
+325 PNAGD

-349 FGWVFQEKYNCIWVS
+349 FGWVFQNKYHCIWVS
-364 NLEEEKAALEQF
+364 GLEEEKAALEKF
-376 IDFVFE
+376 IDFVFD
-382 KRKVFPALHI
+382 KRKEFPALHI
-392 YHFAPYETIAL
+392 YHYAPYETIAL
-403 KNMMGKYA
+403 KRMMGKYA
-411 TKENEID
+411 IKENEID
-418 ILLRTNSFVDLHR
+418 VLLRTKSFVDLHR

-436 IRAGVERYSLKDLEK
+436 IRAGVERYSLKDLEV
-451 YHGFIREMDL
+451 YHGFVREMNL
-461 RIVSK
+461 RTLSK
-466 IKAEFEFLLEIKK
+466 FKADYEFLLESKK
-479 FELITDK
+479 FELITEE
-486 MKDAIQLYNREDC
+486 MKSAIQLYNQDDC
-499 FSTLNLH
+499 YSTLNLH

-514 LLITR
+514 LLISNGKT
-519 GNIIS
+519 IE
-524 RPIVNTAEVP
+524 RPIENTADVP
-534 EHVNAHLERIQPIYD
+534 DNVTAHLERITPIYD
-549 ALMYENPLDVN
+549 ALMQDIPLDVN
-560 ERNKDQQARFI
+560 ERNKEHQARFI

-591 RIMELEPDELL
+591 RILELEPDELL
-602 DEKTALTY
+602 DEKSTLTY
-610 LQYTGESIPEKKS
+610 LQFTGQSIPYKRS
-623 VIDTYLF
+623 FIDTYTF
-630 PGQECELRPGDQL
+630 PNQECELRPGNQI
-643 KNENGGNAGE
+643 KNENGGSAGE
-653 IIEIDELQGII
+653 IIEIDEINNFI
-664 KLKKGPSIKETH
+664 KLKKGPSIKDTH

-687 TKDKEESLIHFAQW
+687 TKDKEESLIQFAEW
-701 ILANGFE
+701 VLANGFE
-708 NNLNDYKVTRDLLLN
+708 NSLNNYKVTRDLLLN
-723 NLPDL
+723 NLPNLLESLIDT
-728 SQALNQNTDLLEKSI
+728 TDLVAKSI
-743 DWASKLDYSYLPIQ
+743 DWASKLNNSYLPIQ

-794 LLDKVK
+794 LLDKVQK
-800 KIAASQGFD
+800 LAVKQGID
-809 LQIIYKGST
+809 VSIIYKGSS
-818 NDVGDYPWDIAKNV
+818 NDDGDYGWEMAKNI
-832 DTIVSNISK
+832 DTMVSNIAK

-876 TLVVSQASR
+876 TLVVSQSSK

-914 HLLEGKKTISEEKGI
+914 HLLEGKKTILEEKGI
-929 FLEKTWRMHP
+929 FLEKTYRMHP
-939 NICSF
+939 AICFF
-944 DSEMFYESRLHAVD
+944 DSEMFYESRLKSVD
-958 GLEKQRV
+958 GLEHQRV
-965 EGNTQFQGSGLF
+965 EGNTDFQGSGLF
-977 YKAVIHQGNNNLSLE
+977 YKGATHEGNTNFAIE
-992 EIDEIEK
+992 EIEEIER
-999 ITIELTKGDVFWYD
+999 IIIELTKGDVFWND
-1013 EKNNKNILQRSDI
+1013 DQNIKRVLQNSDI

-1033 SSVFELQKRIQN
+1033 SSVFELQKRIPT

-1063 YSVAS
+1063 YSLAS
-1068 SSAEDAPRGM
+1068 SSPEDAPRGM

-1093 AKAIFIMVGNP
+1093 AKAIFIMVGSP
-1104 VIFEPDC
+1104 KIFEPDC

-1125 FIEMAEILT
+1125 FIELAKTT